1 MGAIFLLNPR
11 FFKDIFVIKVH
22 KGGEDKMAVIS
33 LLIPKIEIHRACNT
47 SGLKKQVVTVWM
59 VLEAKTSKTIFMKNM
74 NEATVVFVYTHFYRE
89 NIEFNL
95 SVVRIQECHENSSRL

>member
-74 NEATVVFVYTHFYRE
+74 NEATALRSPVP
-89 NIEFNL
+89 
-95 SVVRIQECHENSSRL
+95 